1 MKEVPTP
8 TFPFSLIN
16 LPMGALPR
24 AAPHDPQLVASIK
37 AYWHRLTHPFVK
49 QQTPCADRLR

>member
-24 AAPHDPQLVASIK
+24 SATHDQNLVASIR
-37 AYWHRLTHPFVK
+37 AYWHQLTHLVAKPSGRIK
-49 QQTPCADRLR
+49 PP

>member
-1 MKEVPTP
+1 MKEIPTP

-24 AAPHDPQLVASIK
+24 SVTHDHNLVASIR
-37 AYWHRLTHPFVK
+37 AYWHQLTHPVGK
-49 QQTPCADRLR
+49 PTGRTPPP

>member
-1 MKEVPTP
+1 MPMKEVPTP

-24 AAPHDPQLVASIK
+24 AAKHDQNLVASIR
-37 AYWHRLTHPFVK
+37 AYWRQLTHQVAKP
-49 QQTPCADRLR
+49 TGGRTLP

>member
-24 AAPHDPQLVASIK
+24 AAKHDQNLVASIR
-37 AYWHRLTHPFVK
+37 AYWRQLTHPVTK
-49 QQTPCADRLR
+49 PTGRYTPP

>member
-24 AAPHDPQLVASIK
+24 AAPHDQTLVASIK
-37 AYWHRLTHPFVK
+37 AYWQQLTHPVAR
-49 QQTPCADRLR
+49 QNTPSADPLR

>member
-24 AAPHDPQLVASIK
+24 AAKHDQNLVASIR
-37 AYWHRLTHPFVK
+37 AYWHQLTHPAAK
-49 QQTPCADRLR
+49 LTDRCTPP